1 LTVQSCGIQTITRPV
16 HLTRSQLA
24 TAELHHHETIDATA
38 DIAHVHENVMTEGEN
53 GAGLGIAAIEVEG
66 METEMGAWPRTERGA

>member
-1 LTVQSCGIQTITRPV
+1 
-16 HLTRSQLA
+16 
-24 TAELHHHETIDATA
+24 
-38 DIAHVHENVMTEGEN
+38 MTEGEN